1 MMTECPVRG
10 IIGDTYL
17 LFSGRPRMSMKGV
30 MIKAWFA
37 RATRENGVFLFLL
50 GYSWLS
56 LLPPALALML
66 NPAANSIP
74 LFVFAVAVLH
84 NVLLSAF
91 YPRLNRLVL
100 QRPISFGMDLLL
112 AAVFIAW
119 TGGTHSPYY
128 LFALGPIL
136 AGAFFFQ
143 MRGGLI
149 AASTFVV
156 LYLSS
161 LGAAAS
167 LTHESVD
174 ILAALTQIVGFML
187 IAILFGYPSVLLD
200 RIQHASSELARAHS
214 ELVQKTASLEHT
226 NRELQSIH
234 SLGLA
239 MQSSSTDVFDVQER
253 ILTTITGE
261 LEFERAMLALV
272 EPESNVL
279 LGWLTHRRSRW
290 YEAPDGL
297 FPTFEIPLR
306 RESGLLAQVLLDGK
320 VFYVADAAPPTKDDA
335 VNSRLDLAQYAILPL
350 VMRDHPVGVIVVDN
364 PDTRA
369 PITQESL
376 RSLDSVANQA
386 ALALGSTK
394 LCIERAQR
402 LAVEEERN
410 RIAMEIHDT
419 ASQSLFGIVYAL
431 DACTKLLPG
440 DPQEVK
446 SRLEDTR
453 DTAQRTMNDLRRSVY
468 DIWVGELNSAE
479 FTAELRSHLIKLDA
493 PKSLRVEIVIDGE
506 MNSLSTTT
514 RRNLLRIAEEGL
526 ANVVKHSQAT
536 FSNVRLTVSSDEA
549 TLRIE
554 DNGRGFDRG
563 NGIGAGFGLKSIHE
577 RARAIGAEMQL
588 DSQVGLGTRLQ
599 ILLRTCL
606 PTIGEGTR
614 GDGFVRQEGREALRP
629 LQVEAEEMVT
639 DAHPDRG

>member
-1 MMTECPVRG
+1 
-10 IIGDTYL
+10 
-17 LFSGRPRMSMKGV
+17 

-37 RATRENGVFLFLL
+37 RATRENSVFLFLL

-56 LLPPALALML
+56 LLPPALALVL
-66 NPAANSIP
+66 NPAGDSIP
-74 LFVFAVAVLH
+74 LFVFGAAVLH

-91 YPRLNRLVL
+91 YPRLNSLVL
-100 QRPISFGMDLLL
+100 QRPVSFGIDLLL

-136 AGAFFFQ
+136 AAAFFFQ
-143 MRGGLI
+143 MRGGLF
-149 AASTFVV
+149 AACTFVV

-161 LGAAAS
+161 LGAAAY
-167 LTHESVD
+167 LTHASVD
-174 ILAALTQIVGFML
+174 IMAVVTQIVGFML
-187 IAILFGYPSVLLD
+187 IAIHFGYPSVLLD
-200 RIQHASSELARAHS
+200 RIQHASSELARAHA
-214 ELVQKTASLEHT
+214 ELVQKTASLERT

-279 LGWLTHRRSRW
+279 LGWLTHRRSHW

-297 FPTFEIPLR
+297 FHTFEIPLR
-306 RESGLLAQVLLDGK
+306 PESGLLAKVLLEGK
-320 VFYVADAAPPTKDDA
+320 ASYVADAAPPTYEDA
-335 VNSRLDLAQYAILPL
+335 VNRRLDLAPYAILPL
-350 VMRDHPVGVIVVDN
+350 VMRDHTVGVIIVDN

-376 RSLDSVANQA
+376 RSLGSVANQA

-440 DPQEVK
+440 DPLEVK
-446 SRLEDTR
+446 SRLADTR

-479 FTAELRSHLIKLDA
+479 FTSELRSHLLRLDA
-493 PKSLRVEIVIDGE
+493 PKSLRVDMQVEGE
-506 MNSLSTTT
+506 MNSLSATT

-536 FSNVRLTVSSDEA
+536 LSSVRLTVSADEA
-549 TLRIE
+549 SLRIE

-577 RARAIGAEMQL
+577 RARAIGADMQL
-588 DSQVGLGTRLQ
+588 DSQVGQGTRLQ
-599 ILLRTCL
+599 IVLRSCL
-606 PTIGEGTR
+606 PTRGEGTN
-614 GDGFVRQEGREALRP
+614 GDGSGRQEGPGPSQPR
-629 LQVEAEEMVT
+629 QVEAEEKVT
-639 DAHPDRG
+639 DAHPARG